1 MAGTE
6 ASISPGEIM
15 PHSRQSKGSV
25 PSGSGRPLN
34 AHAVSMDDLVCY
46 IENWTDLPP
55 VNHTEAVKS
64 FRTFLSHL
72 EHSSACLPQIKKAQN
87 AVLRLQ

>member
-1 MAGTE
+1 
-6 ASISPGEIM
+6 
-15 PHSRQSKGSV
+15 
-25 PSGSGRPLN
+25 
-34 AHAVSMDDLVCY
+34 MDDLVCY